1 MELLVSIA
9 NKGTAGEACNLIPD
23 TGMPDP
29 SVQTVGG
36 YKCLRY
42 NGYQS
47 AAFASSGYITSV
59 NGSQSMTG
67 TFVYVYGNG
76 TSSGGADSS
85 PAFVD
90 TAMEETLMV

>member
-1 MELLVSIA
+1 MELLVFQLSS

-59 NGSQSMTG
+59 FNGSQSMTG

-76 TSSGGADSS
+76 TSSWRC
-85 PAFVD
+85 
-90 TAMEETLMV
+90 